1 MDREHEDELVDEA
14 SRESFPASDPPAWIG
29 GSATVEAPLESEVSP
44 EEASRE
50 GGRVRKV
57 SDLMNRNVVS
67 VGPDLSLRELVRL
80 FRRHGVT
87 GVPVVD
93 AGGRRL
99 GSVSTTDLLWLGYQ
113 GASATEVYA
122 GALWR
127 ELDAK
132 IVRDVMTPDVF
143 GVEPSA
149 TITELWDFF
158 ARTGVRRAFVT
169 EGDRLVGVVSVTDL
183 LGLMA
188 GETEK
193 ETDAANETPQNA
205 AG

>member
-1 MDREHEDELVDEA
+1 MDREHEDGLVDEA
-14 SRESFPASDPPAWIG
+14 SRESFPASDPPAWIR
-29 GSATVEAPLESEVSP
+29 GSATVEVPLESEVSP
-44 EEASRE
+44 AEASRE
-50 GGRVRKV
+50 GGRVHKV
-57 SDLMNRNVVS
+57 SDLMSRNVVS
-67 VGPDLSLRELVRL
+67 VGPDLSLRELARL

-93 AGGRRL
+93 AEGRSL

-113 GASATEVYA
+113 GASAREVYA

-149 TITELWDFF
+149 TITELLDFF
-158 ARTGVRRAFVT
+158 ARTGVHRAFVT

-183 LGLMA
+183 LRLMA
-188 GETEK
+188 GET
-193 ETDAANETPQNA
+193 
-205 AG
+205 